1 VVDLSSSL
9 DEEDVI
15 PDTSRDFEF
24 AQRLYG
30 ELNRALLGSS
40 DDDNIIILSES
51 NDEKEE
57 VREKST
63 GTKDASASTAVNPTS
78 TASTGDADAP
88 MGAKNNNSDDQGP
101 IRRSLVRTVA
111 DMTLVS
117 LRLSIQ

>member
-30 ELNRALLGSS
+30 ELNRALLGSP

-57 VREKST
+57 VREKSI
-63 GTKDASASTAVNPTS
+63 GTKDASASTVVNPTS
-78 TASTGDADAP
+78 TASTDDVDGP
-88 MGAKNNNSDDQGP
+88 MGAKNNNSDNQGP
-101 IRRSLVRTVA
+101 IRRLLVRTVA

-117 LRLSIQ
+117 LRQSIQ